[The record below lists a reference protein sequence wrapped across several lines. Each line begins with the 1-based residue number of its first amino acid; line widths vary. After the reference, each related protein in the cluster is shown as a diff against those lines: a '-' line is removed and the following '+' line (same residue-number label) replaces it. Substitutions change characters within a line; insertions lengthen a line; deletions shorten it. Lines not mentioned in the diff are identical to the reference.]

1 MLTSLECG
9 VNVLL
14 DKDNLVS
21 SEPTTQT
28 DENGNIILVDAVPAE
43 ARKVF
48 MEESKRLSQA
58 ASLCRSL
65 LTPAERFEEAYFE
78 AVRTLLLRLS
88 GNNKITRK
96 IIDERITQLLKV
108 AIKAEGIVEIL
119 NTKGSEF
126 SLFDENFLKEIAEM
140 KEKNFVS
147 NCSNGCLKNTS
158 RNMLK
163 KNG

>member
-1 MLTSLECG
+1 MNDYDYSSFSDCSNLQRANLIRGG

-126 SLFDENFLKEIAEM
+126 SLFDENFLK
-140 KEKNFVS
+140 
-147 NCSNGCLKNTS
+147 
-158 RNMLK
+158 R
-163 KNG
+163 

>member
-1 MLTSLECG
+1 MNDYDYSSFSDCSNLQRANLIRGG

-65 LTPAERFEEAYFE
+65 LTLQN
-78 AVRTLLLRLS
+78 V
-88 GNNKITRK
+88 
-96 IIDERITQLLKV
+96 
-108 AIKAEGIVEIL
+108 
-119 NTKGSEF
+119 
-126 SLFDENFLKEIAEM
+126 
-140 KEKNFVS
+140 
-147 NCSNGCLKNTS
+147 
-158 RNMLK
+158 LK
-163 KNG
+163 KHILKLYGHCSCAFRETIKLPVKL